1 MPAAAVHDAAK
12 VGAEPADLAPN
23 NAAKEKDSPNGVLA
37 MVQAVRGNGWE
48 AIEHIAKVAKDNI
61 AHWPA
66 IAGWLHQ
73 NRGAD
78 FSAHVA
84 TAMNGQQAPAE
95 KKDAA
100 PGAKPAEPEK
110 KATKNPI
117 VLIHGL
123 GAGPGSFDAA
133 IPAGMKA
140 DGDAVFE
147 VTVPPFEGVE
157 ERAKALA
164 PQLTQILEKTGASK
178 LNLIAWSM
186 GGLDA
191 RYLISSMGWGDR
203 IASLSMVGT
212 PNKGAATA
220 DKALAALPVAESA
233 LHALH
238 GLLGKLATA
247 AEATPKKVDPVV
259 SSISSAVGKALNVAR
274 ELHLAKPA
282 AAPAKGGEGEQ
293 EDPAVARVN
302 KLAADVANLAN
313 TYNGK
318 LPANVKDAINT
329 LARRLGSSAGN
340 DMASDADVM
349 AALTSL
355 SEANAA
361 QFNAQNPDDKR
372 VYYQSWAGVADNS
385 GTLDDKDSKASK
397 PANANQD
404 PHLAGKLEGH
414 NGLEV
419 AGVASRIGSNQGKLN
434 DGVVPVESAEW
445 GNYRG
450 TIPVDH
456 FNLVRNTS
464 PEEQKRTGFNTGDF
478 YKQMAEDLATRGY

>member
-12 VGAEPADLAPN
+12 VGGDADPAQLAQK
-23 NAAKEKDSPNGVLA
+23 KEQDSPNGVLA

-61 AHWPA
+61 SHWPA
-66 IAGWLHQ
+66 IAGWLHS

-84 TAMNGQQAPAE
+84 KAMNGEQPAQTQAKEA
-95 KKDAA
+95 AA
-100 PGAKPAEPEK
+100 PEAKPATPEK

-212 PNKGAATA
+212 PNKGAGAA

-247 AEATPKKVDPVV
+247 ADATPKKVDPVV
-259 SSISSAVGKALNVAR
+259 SSISTAVGKALNVAR

-282 AAPAKGGEGEQ
+282 APNKGEGGEQ

-302 KLAADVANLAN
+302 KLAQDVANLAN
-313 TYNGK
+313 TYNSK
-318 LPANVKDAINT
+318 LPANVKDALNT

-340 DMASDADVM
+340 DMASDADVA
-349 AALTSL
+349 AALASL

-361 QFNAQNPDDKR
+361 AFNAANPDDKR

-385 GTLDDKDSKASK
+385 GTLNDKDAKGSK

-419 AGVASRIGSNQGKLN
+419 ASVASRIGSNQGKLN